1 MILVAS
7 SNAHKI
13 AEIAALLPEHEVLP
27 YTKFL
32 APIEILE
39 DGDTFVANAQKKA
52 QGIFVAL
59 PQALASSCLVLADDS
74 GLCVRALGGAPGVRS
89 ARYAGANADI
99 DNANNAK
106 LVAELQKLGISRS
119 SAYFECAIALCGF
132 AKDSHTMRCA
142 TTSGIVEGEVSIEM
156 CGSNGFGYDCLFI
169 PFGFERTFAQ
179 MQPNEKNTLSHRFRA
194 LQNVRELLQKIDF
207 QY

>member
-27 YTKFL
+27 YTAFL

-39 DGDTFVANAQKKA
+39 DGDTFALNAQKKA
-52 QGIFVAL
+52 QGIFAAL
-59 PQALASSCLVLADDS
+59 SASLASSCVVLADDS
-74 GLCVRALGGAPGVRS
+74 GLCVRALGGAPGVHS
-89 ARYAGANADI
+89 ARYAGASENV

-106 LVAELQKLGISRS
+106 LVSELKRLGIARS
-119 SAYFECAIALCGF
+119 AAYFECAIALCGL
-132 AKDSHTMRCA
+132 ARDSGTMRCA
-142 TTSGIVEGEVSIEM
+142 TTSGVVEGEVCTNP

-169 PFGFERTFAQ
+169 PSGFERTFAQ
-179 MQPNEKNTLSHRFRA
+179 MQPSEKNALSHRFRA
-194 LQNVRELLQKIDF
+194 LQNVRELLTTF
-207 QY
+207 QS